1 VKNQNKKLKPEILF
15 EDPNIIVLSKPAGLL
30 SQGGKKGEANLV
42 DWLRQYLGRHY
53 VGLVHRLDR
62 NVSGLMIVAK
72 RSKAARRLTEDLQK
86 GEIHRTYLGWV
97 VGSMKR
103 EKLWMHYLIKDK
115 QKNEMRIVYD
125 PLPQAKHATLRVR
138 PIGFGKW
145 HTTPVTLVEFKLVTG
160 RSHQIRIQA
169 KAEDHPLLGDPKYGT
184 SRKKTPEFG
193 RPALHSYNI
202 LFHHPISKEIMSF
215 EDRLPEDM
223 KKIKVQGLK
232 PALRSRAVKDT
243 AK

>member
-1 VKNQNKKLKPEILF
+1 
-15 EDPNIIVLSKPAGLL
+15 
-30 SQGGKKGEANLV
+30 V

-62 NVSGLMIVAK
+62 NVSGVMIVAK
-72 RSKAARRLTEDLQK
+72 RSKAARRLTEALQK
-86 GEIHRTYLGWV
+86 GEIYRTYLGWV
-97 VGSMKR
+97 VGSIKR

-115 QKNEMRIVYD
+115 RKNEVRIVYD

-145 HTTPVTLVEFKLVTG
+145 YNTPVTLVEFKLGTG

-184 SRKKTPEFG
+184 PRKRMPEFG

-202 LFHHPISKEIMSF
+202 LFHHPLSREIMIF
-215 EDRLPEDM
+215 EDHLPEDM
-223 KKIKVQGLK
+223 KTIMVRDLRVKVPGLK
-232 PALRSRAVKDT
+232 KYTKEWEGINTQQNNA
-243 AK
+243 